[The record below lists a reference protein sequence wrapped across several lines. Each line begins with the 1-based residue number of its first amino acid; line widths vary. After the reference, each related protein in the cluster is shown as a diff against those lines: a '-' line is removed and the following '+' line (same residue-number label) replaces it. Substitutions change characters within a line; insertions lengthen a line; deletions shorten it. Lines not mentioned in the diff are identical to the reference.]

1 MSATIHAFDRSLPG
15 RAMPLRAARQAVA
28 RSVPAD
34 YSWLVD
40 VAALAQARALFAGH
54 EPPLAGPRGG
64 TQALLDVPAAYEQFC
79 RSHFA
84 SVKRLHPDLQWSEA
98 CFAYAVALSAHAVLC
113 TAIGEEHERQLAKAW
128 PRVRGESRL
137 EWQQASR
144 LVADGCSAL
153 ARLDPL
159 AMRR

>member
-1 MSATIHAFDRSLPG
+1 MSATIHALDRSLPG

-34 YSWLVD
+34 YTWLVD

-54 EPPLAGPRGG
+54 EPPATSPRGG
-64 TQALLDVPAAYEQFC
+64 TQALLDVPPAYEQFC

-84 SVKRLHPDLQWSEA
+84 SVKRLHPEIEWSDA
-98 CFAYAVALSAHAVLC
+98 CHAYAIALSAHATLRD
-113 TAIGEEHERQLAKAW
+113 ALDEHCERRLAENG
-128 PRVRGESRL
+128 PRLRGESLLDWR
-137 EWQQASR
+137 QAR
-144 LVADGCSAL
+144 GLVADGCSAL

>member
-1 MSATIHAFDRSLPG
+1 
-15 RAMPLRAARQAVA
+15 
-28 RSVPAD
+28 VP
-34 YSWLVD
+34 
-40 VAALAQARALFAGH
+40 
-54 EPPLAGPRGG
+54 P
-64 TQALLDVPAAYEQFC
+64 AYEQFC

-84 SVKRLHPDLQWSEA
+84 SVKRLHPELQWSDA

-113 TAIGEEHERQLAKAW
+113 TAIDEEHERRLAQAW
-128 PRVRGESRL
+128 PRLRGESRL

>member
-1 MSATIHAFDRSLPG
+1 MSATIHAFERPASARASTLRAPRPSIARSLPSEH
-15 RAMPLRAARQAVA
+15 A
-28 RSVPAD
+28 
-34 YSWLVD
+34 WLVD
-40 VAALAQARALFAGH
+40 VGALAACRALFSGH
-54 EPPLAGPRGG
+54 ELPPSVPQAGV
-64 TQALLDVPAAYEQFC
+64 QSLLDVPPAYEQFC